1 MQTDTTEAHIPQQPQ
16 SVPASAEGAANTLPY
31 PAGLYRIL
39 YRLPLTLYRLGLG
52 GLLNL
57 ASIMVL
63 TTRGRSSGL
72 PRYTPI
78 EYRPHGS
85 KIYAVS
91 GWGTRPNWVRNL
103 TADPNVSLRQGQR
116 AFAARAQVV
125 EDSSEALRVLHLFR
139 KRAPAFY
146 DSLIARLS
154 GEAEVNNRTL
164 PDVSRLLTIVRFD
177 PAPTEG
183 DLPAIQA
190 DLKWLW
196 LVALLGGVLLALL
209 RRRGH
214 DRA

>member
-1 MQTDTTEAHIPQQPQ
+1 M
-16 SVPASAEGAANTLPY
+16 LPY
-31 PAGLYRIL
+31 PTGFYRLLYRM
-39 YRLPLTLYRLGLG
+39 PLTLYRLGLG

-91 GWGTRPNWVRNL
+91 GWGERPNWVRNL
-103 TADPNVSLRQGQR
+103 TADPNVCLRQGQR

-146 DSLIARLS
+146 DSLIARTS

-164 PDVSRLLTIVRFD
+164 PDVSRQLTIVRFD
-177 PAPTEG
+177 SAPDAG

-190 DLKWLW
+190 DLKWVW
-196 LVALLGGVLLALL
+196 LVALLAGVVLALL
-209 RRRGH
+209 RRGDH
-214 DRA
+214 HA

>member
-1 MQTDTTEAHIPQQPQ
+1 MRTYTSEADTSHQPQ
-16 SVPASAEGAANTLPY
+16 SIPAAGEGAANMLPY
-31 PAGLYRIL
+31 PTGFYRLLYRM
-39 YRLPLTLYRLGLG
+39 PLTLYRLGLG

-91 GWGTRPNWVRNL
+91 GWGERPNWVRNL
-103 TADPNVSLRQGQR
+103 TADPNVCLRQGQR

-146 DSLIARLS
+146 DSLIARTS

-164 PDVSRLLTIVRFD
+164 PDVSRQLTIVRFD
-177 PAPTEG
+177 SAPDAG

-190 DLKWLW
+190 DLKWVW
-196 LVALLGGVLLALL
+196 LVALLAGVVLALL
-209 RRRGH
+209 RRGDH
-214 DRA
+214 HA